1 MSDFLNSFGLFL
13 HSAIQNGT
21 PILLAILGGI
31 MCEKVGNLN
40 LGIEGMM
47 LLGASFGFLA
57 GAKTENA
64 LIAVCVAAAAG
75 AIGALIYAFITVTLR
90 GNQIVTGLVLTI
102 FGTGVAGFLNKDLSK
117 LILSEKVKKV
127 FAPLD
132 IPLLS
137 DIPVIGKALFS
148 QSIYVI
154 LPIIIAIVLYIYL
167 NKTKIGLNT
176 RAVGENPSAADA
188 SGINVSL
195 YKYVNICIGGA
206 LCGLGGAYFSLVF
219 LGGWQNNI
227 TSGKGWIAVALI
239 IFSTWNPLKAIL
251 TAYAFGILCGLEF
264 TLQNTK
270 ISIPQ
275 GFLEMIPY
283 VATVVVLII
292 MSIKKKK
299 ENQPPMALGNAYF
312 REER

>member
-1 MSDFLNSFGLFL
+1 MSGFINSLGLFLNS
-13 HSAIQNGT
+13 AIQIGT

-47 LLGASFGFLA
+47 LMGAALGFLA
-57 GAKTENA
+57 GAKTDNA
-64 LIAVCVAAAAG
+64 LLAVGAAAVAG

-117 LILSEKVKKV
+117 LTLSDNVKKV

-137 DIPVIGKALFS
+137 DIPIIGKALFS

-154 LPIIIAIVLYIYL
+154 LTIIIAVVLYIYL

-188 SGINVSL
+188 SGIKVSL

-219 LGGWQNNI
+219 LSGWQNNI
-227 TSGKGWIAVALI
+227 TSGKGWIAVALV

-251 TAYAFGILCGLEF
+251 AAYSFGILCGLKF
-264 TLQNTK
+264 VLQNVK
-270 ISIPQ
+270 FQVPQ
-275 GFLEMIPY
+275 SFLEMIPY
-283 VATVVVLII
+283 IATIVVLII

-299 ENQPPMALGNAYF
+299 ENQPPMALGNPYF